1 MGGPPGAMTIYP
13 SMTIIGRPQC
23 AARTRFPRDLVESP
37 PSGAL
42 GCDPPM
48 MAGGRYRVVI
58 MTPAALF
65 RHSPPRV
72 GTVDGVE

>member
-23 AARTRFPRDLVESP
+23 AARTRSPRDLVESRFGSTNP
-37 PSGAL
+37 RPEQ
-42 GCDPPM
+42 
-48 MAGGRYRVVI
+48 
-58 MTPAALF
+58 LF